1 MLRPS
6 DILQMNIPT
15 NGPIY
20 PACKDAKIKGIEYF
34 PEQEEEERLAAE
46 EAALEAAKSVN
57 LQQLLDAEFSG
68 PSADDMARS
77 LEQMKRDAN
86 MSMTVDR
93 ALWLGA
99 EEEEEEQ

>member
-1 MLRPS
+1 M
-6 DILQMNIPT
+6 
-15 NGPIY
+15 
-20 PACKDAKIKGIEYF
+20 
-34 PEQEEEERLAAE
+34 AAE